1 MDCNNNGGVMQKKL
15 EAMLGSQLFAICSL
29 QDQLEQANT
38 KIAELEEK
46 LKAAT
51 PPAKPEKK

>member
-1 MDCNNNGGVMQKKL
+1 MQKKL
-15 EAMLGSQLFAICSL
+15 EAMLGSQLFALCSL
-29 QDQLEQANT
+29 QEQLEQANA

-51 PPAKPEKK
+51 TPAKPEKK